1 MCTSLLLQAGG
12 AAPQATP
19 GLDPFML
26 LMPVAVIL
34 FFYMA
39 IFRPQKK
46 RDAERRKTLEALQK
60 GDLVILRS
68 GILGKVDAIRGTV
81 VTVCVDESVIEK
93 ATERKTR
100 IFVLRSA
107 VDRVVKAEDVQQAMS
122 GADKKTEG

>member
-1 MCTSLLLQAGG
+1 
-12 AAPQATP
+12 
-19 GLDPFML
+19 ML
-26 LMPVAVIL
+26 LMPVAVIA
-34 FFYMA
+34 FFYLV

-46 RDAERRKTLEALQK
+46 RESERRKTLEALQK

-68 GILGKVDAIRGTV
+68 GILGKVEAIRGTV
-81 VTVCVDESVIEK
+81 VTICVDESVIEK
-93 ATERKTR
+93 ATERKTK